1 MSSPEFPSVGTIPD
15 LVSAVLQIVRQ
26 ITQLLID
33 SKAQSI
39 DKEIIKEQFKLQNA
53 LLEEQTAV
61 IDYFNHYILVLGV
74 QFSVGDGMS
83 R

>member
-1 MSSPEFPSVGTIPD
+1 MSSPEFPSAGTIPD
-15 LVSAVLQIVRQ
+15 LVNTVLQIVRQ
-26 ITQLLID
+26 ITQLLVD
-33 SKAQSI
+33 SKAQFI
-39 DKEIIKEQFKLQNA
+39 DKEIVKEQIQVQNA

-74 QFSVGDGMS
+74 QFSAGDGMS

>member
-1 MSSPEFPSVGTIPD
+1 MSSPEFPSAGTIPD
-15 LVSAVLQIVRQ
+15 LVNTVLQIVRQ
-26 ITQLLID
+26 VTQLLID

-39 DKEIIKEQFKLQNA
+39 DKEIAKEQIQLQNA

-74 QFSVGDGMS
+74 QFSAGDGMS

>member
-1 MSSPEFPSVGTIPD
+1 MSSPEFPSAGTIPD
-15 LVSAVLQIVRQ
+15 LVNTVLQIVRQ

-33 SKAQSI
+33 SEARSI
-39 DKEIIKEQFKLQNA
+39 DKEIAKEQIQLQNA

-74 QFSVGDGMS
+74 QFSAGDGMS

>member
-1 MSSPEFPSVGTIPD
+1 MSSPEFPSAGTIPD
-15 LVSAVLQIVRQ
+15 LVNTVLQIVRQ

-33 SKAQSI
+33 SKARSI
-39 DKEIIKEQFKLQNA
+39 DEEIVKEQIQLQNA

-61 IDYFNHYILVLGV
+61 IDYFNHYIVVLGV
-74 QFSVGDGMS
+74 QFSAGDGMS

>member
-1 MSSPEFPSVGTIPD
+1 MSSPEFPSAGTIPD
-15 LVSAVLQIVRQ
+15 LVNTVLQIVRQ

-33 SKAQSI
+33 SKARSI
-39 DKEIIKEQFKLQNA
+39 DKEIVKEQIQLQNS

-61 IDYFNHYILVLGV
+61 IDYFNYYILVLGV
-74 QFSVGDGMS
+74 QFSAGDGMS